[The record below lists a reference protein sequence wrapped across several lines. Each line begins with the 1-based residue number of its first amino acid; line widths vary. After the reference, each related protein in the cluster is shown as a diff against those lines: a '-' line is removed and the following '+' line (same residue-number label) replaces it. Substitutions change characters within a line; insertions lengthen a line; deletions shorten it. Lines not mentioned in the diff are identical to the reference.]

1 MKIMVLDVGG
11 TAIKSAIFENNSL
24 HDIRETPSE
33 SYLGG
38 SHLVDKMI
46 SIIRSYQTAHSFAQI
61 GISTTGQVNPLSGTI
76 IYANDTIPG
85 YTGTSLKAILEAEF
99 SVPACIEN
107 DVNAAALGEAFFG
120 AGREEKD
127 FVCLTY
133 GTGVGGAVFSNGS
146 LYFGS
151 SFSAGEFGA
160 IITHPEDRKPYLDI
174 FSGGYEQYA
183 STTAL
188 VKNALK
194 LDPSLS
200 NGRAIFNRISEL
212 TVKELIDKWILEII
226 YGLTTVTH
234 ILNPSCIILGGG
246 VMEQPYVTEQ
256 IKKRF
261 YSHIIPSFAHVK
273 IKKAELG
280 NQAGMLGA
288 AILMNEKDR
297 FHSTI

>member
-11 TAIKSAIFENNSL
+11 TAIKSAIFENGSL
-24 HDIRETPSE
+24 IDIRETPSE
-33 SYLGG
+33 SHQGG
-38 SHLVDKMI
+38 THLVRKI
-46 SIIRSYQTAHSFAQI
+46 TEIITAYKSVHTFERI
-61 GISTTGQVNPLSGTI
+61 GISTTGQANPVSGTI

-85 YTGTSLKAILEAEF
+85 YTGTNLKHILETEF
-99 SVPACIEN
+99 SVPVCVEN

-120 AGREEKD
+120 AGRGETD

-133 GTGVGGAVFSNGS
+133 GTGVGGALFSNGA

-160 IITHPEDRKPYLDI
+160 MITHPEDRKPHQDI
-174 FSGGYEQYA
+174 FSGGYEKYA

-188 VKNALK
+188 VQNALK

-200 NGRAIFNRISEL
+200 NGRAIFNRISEPA
-212 TVKELIDKWILEII
+212 VKELVDKWILEII

-246 VMEQPYVTEQ
+246 VMEQAYVTER
-256 IKKRF
+256 IKEQF
-261 YSHIIPSFAHVK
+261 YTHIIPSFSHVK

-280 NQAGMLGA
+280 NRAGMLGA
-288 AILMNEKDR
+288 AILHEHKPKECL
-297 FHSTI
+297 